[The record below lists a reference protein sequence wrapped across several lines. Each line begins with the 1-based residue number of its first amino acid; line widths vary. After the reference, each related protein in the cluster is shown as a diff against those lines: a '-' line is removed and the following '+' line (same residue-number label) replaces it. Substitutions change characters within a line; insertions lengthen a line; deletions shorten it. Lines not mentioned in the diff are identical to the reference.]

1 MVNEIFKQ
9 ESKMQPKLSSS
20 IFFLDSFVDVNK
32 LSKPLKLLTGR

>member
-9 ESKMQPKLSSS
+9 ESKMQHKLSSL
-20 IFFLDSFVDVNK
+20 IFFLDNFADVNK

>member
-20 IFFLDSFVDVNK
+20 IFFLDSLVDVNK
-32 LSKPLKLLTGR
+32 LSKPLKLLTER